1 MNKNFPPKIRLVKA
15 LDNYVLL
22 VTFNN
27 GITKQYDFKSK
38 IIEYPYTSIA
48 KHNLFKSVQV
58 DTGGYG
64 LSWSDDIDISEHELW
79 EKGVTV

>member
-1 MNKNFPPKIRLVKA
+1 MIEGDMP
-15 LDNYVLL
+15 
-22 VTFNN
+22 
-27 GITKQYDFKSK
+27 K

-79 EKGVTV
+79 EKGVTVL